1 MFEQL
6 LIRIDTLVTNYVI
19 GIWNV
24 FHTQGND
31 LVTGAA
37 VLFVTITGYLLL
49 SGRISMTYTELLNRI
64 WKFGLVLTFLL
75 FAGPMET
82 FVYGLLK
89 EGPEAIG
96 NWLLAAQ
103 GLDINNAN
111 SLIDDIWSKGI
122 DASETVWDTGGW
134 RNVGPYFLAAII
146 AFVTL
151 SLTIVTS
158 LIAVLTK
165 IAVAVLLALGP
176 FFILS
181 LFFESTK
188 AFFDGWI
195 KQVLTFALLPVL
207 LYSVIGL
214 LFSICDAEVQKL
226 VDASKTGGVIA
237 PSIYTFSLISFVCV
251 GIMKLLPT
259 WTAGIVGGFALQTSA
274 GVDAF
279 KNRAGK
285 EASRT
290 RQQTSD
296 AVRNRI
302 AQYRNRKP
310 SNTPN
315 KWGK

>member
-1 MFEQL
+1 MFEAL
-6 LIRIDTLVTNYVI
+6 LIEIDLLVTNYVI

-24 FHTQGND
+24 FHAQGND

-49 SGRISMTYTELLNRI
+49 SGRISMTYTELLNRL
-64 WKFGLVLTFLL
+64 WKFGLILTFLL

-82 FVYGLLK
+82 FLYGLLK
-89 EGPEAIG
+89 DGPEAIG
-96 NWLLAAQ
+96 NWLISAQ
-103 GLDINNAN
+103 GNDVTSANAIV
-111 SLIDDIWSKGI
+111 SAIWRKGI
-122 DASETVWDTGGW
+122 DAAETVWDAGGW
-134 RNVGPYFLAAII
+134 RNVGPYFLAAVI

-151 SLTIVTS
+151 SITIVTA
-158 LIAVLTK
+158 LIAILTK

-176 FFILS
+176 FFILA

-214 LFSICDAEVQKL
+214 VFSLCDTQVQAL
-226 VDASKTGGVIA
+226 LDATKAGQ
-237 PSIYTFSLISFVCV
+237 SITASLLKFSLISFVAI

-302 AQYRNRKP
+302 VQYRNRKP